1 MTINLFRRKQFKPQ
15 PKQLRIDGVKTVLTA
30 EPDDAELAAQALLET
45 LNNSQYPITNKRGK
59 AGASDNGSRRKK
71 GNNGNFSVGTTI
83 PAQLLSAI
91 SFISAGHK
99 KDSAGEKD
107 AQYYRNLSEK
117 IRAAHDQ
124 ERRMAMRYVAYCEE
138 ELKKEDGRRIRNAT
152 LCTFRSEKMEE
163 VSHQPSDIIA
173 CHTQTFRSENH
184 QTSDITELERG
195 LYKFQDC
202 AEREGGELLK
212 RWQKC
217 LALVIMKQY
226 KTETNTD
233 LTDDA
238 DGHQPSDI

>member
-15 PKQLRIDGVKTVLTA
+15 PKQLRIDGVKTVLTPT
-30 EPDDAELAAQALLET
+30 PDDAELAATALLET

-71 GNNGNFSVGTTI
+71 GNKGNFSIGTTI
-83 PAQLLSAI
+83 PAQLLSVI
-91 SFISAGHK
+91 SFISAGHKKNSAGHK

-138 ELKKEDGRRIRNAT
+138 ELK
-152 LCTFRSEKMEE
+152 
-163 VSHQPSDIIA
+163 HQPSDIS
-173 CHTQTFRSENH
+173 HLTP
-184 QTSDITELERG
+184 LERG
-195 LYKFQDC
+195 LYKHQD
-202 AEREGGELLK
+202 AVEREGGELLK

-217 LALVIMKQY
+217 LAEVIVRQM
-226 KTETNTD
+226 TNNND
-233 LTDDA
+233 NLNENE
-238 DGHQPSDI
+238 